1 MARCLAVLGST
12 RLNNAGSW
20 NLHLTA
26 QEKDRARQCLNGWGG
41 KKQFIACSTGT
52 KVEVNDWGTRNWQQ
66 LLQRL
71 SQAYQSYG
79 LVLIGAG
86 DEFVRSERA
95 SRDWSG
101 PKLNLCGILTPRES
115 AAVLKRAAVFVG
127 HDSGPLH
134 LASSVGVPCVAIFS
148 ARNKP
153 GVWFPYGNNHQVLYH
168 KTDCYGC
175 GLEVCERYKKKCITS
190 ITPEEVINAVG
201 QILSGYRM

>member
-1 MARCLAVLGST
+1 MPEWMG
-12 RLNNAGSW
+12 
-20 NLHLTA
+20 
-26 QEKDRARQCLNGWGG
+26 GG

-115 AAVLKRAAVFVG
+115 AAVPKRAAVFVG
-127 HDSGPLH
+127 HDNGPLH
-134 LASSVGVPCVAIFS
+134 PPLLLAFPAWLFS
-148 ARNKP
+148 AIEISLACGFHMEITIKCFTTRLIVMVVGWVCVNDTKRN
-153 GVWFPYGNNHQVLYH
+153 VLF
-168 KTDCYGC
+168 
-175 GLEVCERYKKKCITS
+175 R
-190 ITPEEVINAVG
+190 
-201 QILSGYRM
+201 